1 MSEIIKQEGDF
12 KMQKPKR
19 PKNLSKAD
27 NITKVDL
34 SAPAAEQEVT
44 KVIITNTEKDAVQEQ
59 RAEESVLR
67 TEQSEMGL
75 QEVGERDERPIEDV
89 IQEIEIPEVNTQ
101 SIENEINH
109 HVQEQINTGKPLPEN
124 IEKLVAFMEET
135 GGTIDDYSRLNIDY
149 TSINS
154 EALLKEYYKKSRPH
168 LDSEEI
174 QFLME
179 DEFSYD
185 EELDDERDIRK
196 KKLAFKEEVAKAKNF
211 LEDLKSKYYTEIKLR
226 STSVPKEQQEAYDFF
241 NRYKKTEEENAEKHA
256 RFKTNTKNLFNG
268 EFKGFE
274 YNVGDKRFRYGI
286 QNQEQVAEK
295 QSDIS
300 NFVGKFL
307 DKEGNVTDTAGYH
320 KALYTAMNS
329 DKIAQHFY
337 EQGKADAVKEVIAS
351 SKNPSSAQPRQAPG
365 DVFINGLKVKAI
377 SGFDSSKLRI
387 QTKKFNN

>member
-1 MSEIIKQEGDF
+1 MSEIKQEGDF

-19 PKNLSKAD
+19 PKNLSKVD
-27 NITKVDL
+27 KITKVDL
-34 SAPAAEQEVT
+34 AAPVADQEIT
-44 KVIITNTEKDAVQEQ
+44 RVIIPNTEEDAIQESS
-59 RAEESVLR
+59 AEESVLR
-67 TEQSEMGL
+67 AEQPEMGL
-75 QEVGERDERPIEDV
+75 SEVGERDERPIEDV
-89 IQEIEIPEVNTQ
+89 IQEIETPEVDTQ
-101 SIENEINH
+101 RIENEIAH
-109 HVQEQINTGKPLPEN
+109 HVQEQAATGKPLPEN

-135 GGTIDDYSRLNIDY
+135 GGTIEDYSRLNIDY
-149 TSINS
+149 SSVNS
-154 EALLKEYYKKSRPH
+154 EVLLKEYYKKSRPH
-168 LDSEEI
+168 LDYEEI
-174 QFLME
+174 EFLME

-196 KKLAFKEEVAKAKNF
+196 KKLAFKEEVAKAKWF
-211 LEDLKSKYYTEIKLR
+211 LEDLKSRYYSEIKLR
-226 STSVPKEQQEAYDFF
+226 STSVPREQQEAFDFF
-241 NRYKKTEEENAEKHA
+241 NRYKKTEEQNAEKHA
-256 RFKTNTKNLFNG
+256 RFKNNTKSLFNG

-274 YNVGDKRFRYGI
+274 YNVGEKRFRYGI

-300 NFVGKFL
+300 NFIGKFL
-307 DKEGNVTDTAGYH
+307 DKEGNIADTAGYH